1 MGRCAVKQDAD
12 DLSHVRTSQF
22 ACPSARTILRTF
34 KYRIYPSRKQIL
46 RLDHQFSLCREMYN
60 TLLRMCQKEYRT
72 SGTSFNRKAELC
84 RIIKEI
90 KDEEPRFNAVFSQSL
105 QNVADRLAKAYQSFF
120 RRVKERAAGKRV
132 KVGFPRFKRR
142 VTSIT

>member
-1 MGRCAVKQDAD
+1 MG
-12 DLSHVRTSQF
+12 
-22 ACPSARTILRTF
+22 IRTF
-34 KYRIYPSRKQIL
+34 KYRIYPSRKQVV
-46 RLDHQFSLCREMYN
+46 RLNHQFSLCREMYN
-60 TLLRMCQKEYRT
+60 SLLGRCRKEYRRD
-72 SGTSFNRKAELC
+72 GTCLNRRDKLY

-90 KDEEPRFNAVFSQSL
+90 KDEEPRFNVVFSQSL